1 MRPNMRPME
10 KTDLKGALN
19 DLSTYMRKSLGV
31 VVLALVLAAL
41 SAVLTIIGPDQVG
54 KIATIMSDGLLG
66 GIDLAAIARVGI
78 LLAMR
83 MQSSTRGVL
92 TRSHASRRETCVET
106 CTTRSAS
113 CASIMV
119 YLLVLV

>member
-19 DLSTYMRKSLGV
+19 DLSTYMRKSLGI

-41 SAVLTIIGPDQVG
+41 STVLTIIGPDQVG

-66 GIDLAAIARVGI
+66 GIDLAGADQFADCNRFYQKFGP
-78 LLAMR
+78 
-83 MQSSTRGVL
+83 Q
-92 TRSHASRRETCVET
+92 
-106 CTTRSAS
+106 
-113 CASIMV
+113 
-119 YLLVLV
+119 